1 MRDLDQRGR
10 GVDHA
15 HGNGL
20 RRAYF
25 RD

>member
-1 MRDLDQRGR
+1 MRNLDQRGR

-15 HGNGL
+15 HGSGL